1 MPEDNSIAFL
11 DTKVRAED
19 NVTVSFGIY
28 RKPTHT
34 DQYLHLEPHYH
45 VKQKVGIIKKT
56 FRHLD
61 QHNHHQ
67 RPRQT
72 NKGSTCEGS
81 SQKLQPPRMVSER
94 ISDQEEEQDSQAG

>member
-45 VKQKVGIIKKT
+45 VKQKVGIIKKPSDT
-56 FRHLD
+56 WINIIITKD
-61 QHNHHQ
+61 QDKKTKEAHVKAALRNCSH
-67 RPRQT
+67 PE
-72 NKGSTCEGS
+72 NG
-81 SQKLQPPRMVSER
+81 L
-94 ISDQEEEQDSQAG
+94 